1 MSDIG
6 TQIQTTSLLSELRDD
21 RQLSAVEAEAYAR
34 RLRAQAIAS
43 GLISLA
49 NAAKRGWQSFAQQ
62 PPAVTAA
69 VRQEYTLRQLEA
81 DVRYQRAEAF
91 AEVVYQVVS
100 FFERLAEPLTRRVKA
115 YLARQAAMGELYGL
129 DDRTLYDM
137 GLSRSEIP
145 AAVMGNIYRPH
156 APQLNAPAGEEPANE
171 NAGAT
176 KVQVLGRKVVA

>member
-6 TQIQTTSLLSELRDD
+6 TQIQTTSLLSELRDA

-43 GLISLA
+43 GLITLA
-49 NAAKRGWQSFAQQ
+49 GAVKRGWQSFAAE
-62 PPAVTAA
+62 PPAVTTA

-91 AEVVYQVVS
+91 AEAIYQVVS
-100 FFERLAEPLTRRVKA
+100 FIERLAEPVTRRVKA
-115 YLARQAAMGELYGL
+115 YLARQAAMAELYGL

-156 APQLNAPAGEEPANE
+156 APQLDVPASDNAANE
-171 NAGAT
+171 NAGIA